1 MRHAGRGVTLL
12 GRYPRGPRE
21 DAQALAR
28 ALPTRRLEVR
38 PVDDIEHEMWR
49 KLAVNCTINALTA
62 VHGCPNG
69 ALLEPGAAG
78 DEFAAL
84 CAETATVLEALGQH
98 ALAAELPATAAEVA
112 RRTATNRSSMLQ
124 DALARRRTEIDYIN
138 GFLCRRAEA
147 ADIPCH
153 FNRALWKRI
162 RALEQ
167 GYLSP

>member
-1 MRHAGRGVTLL
+1 
-12 GRYPRGPRE
+12 
-21 DAQALAR
+21 
-28 ALPTRRLEVR
+28 
-38 PVDDIEHEMWR
+38 MWR

-98 ALAAELPATAAEVA
+98 AIAAELPATAAEVA

-138 GFLCRRAEA
+138 GFWRARPASPSCALCARCAKSTTGAGYPHVGTGLNPWLRSVGRTPWA
-147 ADIPCH
+147 ASVG
-153 FNRALWKRI
+153 RI
-162 RALEQ
+162 RGPHPCPCCSKAACPKALSE
-167 GYLSP
+167 